1 MDFRSKLQ
9 PYLESSYPLQEFW
22 DSFIYLFIH
31 VFICSAEH
39 QPQGHKP
46 TSVLGLDPQ
55 TRALFG
61 GCMF

>member
-9 PYLESSYPLQEFW
+9 PYLASSYPLQECW
-22 DSFIYLFIH
+22 ASFIYLFIH

-55 TRALFG
+55 TRALFW